1 MGSLKMTGCGDQNI
15 KTSFNCS
22 LRKKKKKENFP
33 CAFRNSCNYREAT
46 LDYFSVKLGLN

>member
-22 LRKKKKKENFP
+22 LRKKKKRKIFHVPLEIP
-33 CAFRNSCNYREAT
+33 AITVRPTWIISQ
-46 LDYFSVKLGLN
+46 